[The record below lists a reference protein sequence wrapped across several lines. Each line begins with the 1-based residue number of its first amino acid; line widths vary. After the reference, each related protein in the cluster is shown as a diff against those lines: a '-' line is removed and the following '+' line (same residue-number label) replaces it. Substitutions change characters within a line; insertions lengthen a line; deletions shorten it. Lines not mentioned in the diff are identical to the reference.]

1 MKCLLSIDRWTISR
15 CSFPLLLTLKVD
27 ESGLC
32 MFNTRKLLGA
42 YNQLRNFSI
51 LRSTL
56 IHLSAIE
63 EATSISETSLS
74 SWINSFTF
82 YSLFIWLVQRK
93 WKNTGLVRVVQLGP
107 DLPEVPN
114 WIVCPENNWFN
125 WTCQIN
131 LMIMWLQIMFLF
143 QDVVVVVDSK
153 GKFSDFEFSR
163 LKRIFAFW

>member
-1 MKCLLSIDRWTISR
+1 MFISLFFLPSNSRNRDFVCSTLENCLAPIISNET
-15 CSFPLLLTLKVD
+15 C
-27 ESGLC
+27 GG
-32 MFNTRKLLGA
+32 GA
-42 YNQLRNFSI
+42 
-51 LRSTL
+51 TL

-63 EATSISETSLS
+63 EATSISETSLSLS

-107 DLPEVPN
+107 DPPEVPN
-114 WIVCPENNWFN
+114 LIVCPENNWFN

-143 QDVVVVVDSK
+143 QGVVVVVGSK

-163 LKRIFAFW
+163 LKRILAFW